1 MVNDTRKQPV
11 SIAKGTIEEYEKA
24 VFIGLK
30 KAYATNVKYHC
41 MVKAIP
47 DILEKSKKDIL
58 RFYKV
63 VESKT
68 VKDMTRE
75 FIKLANLKE

>member
-1 MVNDTRKQPV
+1 
-11 SIAKGTIEEYEKA
+11 
-24 VFIGLK
+24 
-30 KAYATNVKYHC
+30 

-68 VKDMTRE
+68 VKDMTRK
-75 FIKLANLKE
+75 FIKTANLKE